1 MSPTRLELKCPSGW
15 FAAGREVRLAATLLS
30 DRAFKLFVWMC
41 LHAERNSG
49 QFRLVVADLARSL
62 RKTEREIDLCFQELV
77 RAGVCRLP
85 ASGSIQIQE
94 RFWPCQRNLPEGGTD
109 DAEAYVAAIRRLFL
123 RHDCVSSSFSPAD
136 ERLAAG
142 WCLRGVSL
150 EQAER
155 AIYLG
160 VACKYAA
167 LLKNGKG
174 SPITTLSYLENLI
187 DEVERTDASPQY
199 WGHVMHRTEQFE
211 RRCRT
216 LTTTARSLPR
226 QTEETK

>member
-30 DRAFKLFVWMC
+30 DSAFKLFVWMC
-41 LHAERNSG
+41 LHAKRNSG
-49 QFRLVVADLARSL
+49 RFRLVVADLARSL
-62 RKTEREIDLCFQELV
+62 QKTEREIDLCFQELV
-77 RAGVCRLP
+77 HAGVCRLH

-94 RFWPCQRNLPEGGTD
+94 RFWPYQRNLPEGGTD

-123 RHDCVSSSFSPAD
+123 RHGCVSSSFSPAD

-142 WCLRGVSL
+142 WCRRGVPL
-150 EQAER
+150 ERAER
-155 AIYLG
+155 AICLG
-160 VACKYAA
+160 VARKYAA
-167 LLKNGKG
+167 LLNNGKG
-174 SPITTLSYLENLI
+174 SPITTLSYFENLI
-187 DEVERTDASPQY
+187 DEVERTDVSPQY
-199 WGHVMHRTEQFE
+199 WRHVMHRTEQFE
-211 RRCRT
+211 RRWRA